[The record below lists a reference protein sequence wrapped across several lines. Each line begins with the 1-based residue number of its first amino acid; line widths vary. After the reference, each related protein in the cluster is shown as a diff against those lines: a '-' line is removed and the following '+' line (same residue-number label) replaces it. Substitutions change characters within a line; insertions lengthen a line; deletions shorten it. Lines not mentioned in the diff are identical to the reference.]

1 VIYAYDP
8 VAHSDANDAA
18 ERRNL
23 LYGII
28 SPLGLGGMGEV
39 ASAI

>member
-1 VIYAYDP
+1 MQLNAGT
-8 VAHSDANDAA
+8 
-18 ERRNL
+18 L

-39 ASAI
+39 ASAIKNE

>member
-1 VIYAYDP
+1 MQLNAGT
-8 VAHSDANDAA
+8 
-18 ERRNL
+18 L

-39 ASAI
+39 ASAV